1 MRRTTICRSS
11 RAVLL
16 ALVAGLLG
24 VPGLG
29 AQDTTRA
36 AADTSQA
43 PAAPAGQVPESHVV
57 TRGET
62 LWSISQLYFGDPLL
76 WPEIYRLNTAVV
88 EDPHWIYPGEV
99 QHLAR
104 IDPVRVFHHR
114 SVQPVDLGPEE
125 RIAEVQL
132 RDRPEGL
139 TPRDDVALGHLPRG
153 GRRGLGSVGGG
164 SGRVLR
170 PKPRHTEQPCN
181 KGEQDCPARTADRR
195 PPHRAPP
202 GTRRAIPV
210 CLRERPWPRP
220 GCAQTRLHLRRFHE
234 ATAGSLPVR

>member
-1 MRRTTICRSS
+1 MSCTSAVRERPRSKIVSYVSAGPGGGGGASTGWPVATT
-11 RAVLL
+11 V
-16 ALVAGLLG
+16 
-24 VPGLG
+24 
-29 AQDTTRA
+29 
-36 AADTSQA
+36 
-43 PAAPAGQVPESHVV
+43 
-57 TRGET
+57 
-62 LWSISQLYFGDPLL
+62 
-76 WPEIYRLNTAVV
+76 
-88 EDPHWIYPGEV
+88 
-99 QHLAR
+99 
-104 IDPVRVFHHR
+104 
-114 SVQPVDLGPEE
+114 
-125 RIAEVQL
+125 
-132 RDRPEGL
+132 
-139 TPRDDVALGHLPRG
+139 G